1 MNAFGMLYLPVSAQ
15 ILRDVLED
23 TEANSARPSVQSKHR
38 GHFQTM
44 GGKFPQSQKP
54 MQPVID

>member
-15 ILRDVLED
+15 ICRDALEES
-23 TEANSARPSVQSKHR
+23 EANSARASVQSKHR
-38 GHFQTM
+38 GHFQPM
-44 GGKFPQSQKP
+44 RGKIPQSQKP